1 VKGGQNR
8 EHKKMQED
16 GPQQPHRQH
25 ESNNRRQVLQQQ
37 KKLQCAAIAS
47 TRSDA
52 GDAQSTQHAQ

>member
-1 VKGGQNR
+1 
-8 EHKKMQED
+8 MQED

-25 ESNNRRQVLQQQ
+25 ESNNRRQLLQQQ

-52 GDAQSTQHAQ
+52 GDAQSTQHTQ